1 MMLVMMRSNHDDED
15 DGNHL
20 SDEEEGEPIGRSV
33 KVHCCLSFNL
43 MKLLIT
49 IIIIAR
55 VVGNIMMSE

>member
-15 DGNHL
+15 HGNHL

-55 VVGNIMMSE
+55 VEGKIMMSE

>member
-1 MMLVMMRSNHDDED
+1 MVSPSDDVGHDDH
-15 DGNHL
+15 GNHL